1 MSSEQQYR
9 SASPAFNGMES
20 EVYIDGKSV
29 TQGGYIVKERQRG
42 KNPCMQILRFIRSNF
57 VL

>member
-1 MSSEQQYR
+1 
-9 SASPAFNGMES
+9 MES